1 MKLIRAVLITAILFT
16 LAISLVQAQD
26 ICQLTDG
33 RVNARPHR
41 DCSSPVAVYMTNVEV
56 LVLAYEPAI
65 SNKPEQ
71 FVIRAP
77 RNNNIPSGA
86 NEILGQGTNPVNG
99 KPVILSR
106 LVTGE
111 YQLNTFRDTG
121 EAYILVWY
129 KGAEDVYH
137 LDPVTGG
144 PMDGAQP
151 IIVPGG
157 NPSPSNPAPASTES
171 DSGSEAAPSQG
182 STSTST
188 VGDSP
193 ASAVGLSNCRVTT
206 TRIVR
211 LRTAPDTNSE
221 IITRLPYRTSWQV
234 TGRTAGWFRIVF
246 EDQQAWFSADYAST
260 TGDCGA

>member
-1 MKLIRAVLITAILFT
+1 MRLLKPLRAVLIAALLLT
-16 LAISLVQAQD
+16 LAVSFAQAQSV
-26 ICQLTDG
+26 CTLTDG

-41 DCSSPVAVYMTNVEV
+41 DCSSPVAVYMTDVEV

-71 FVIRAP
+71 FIIRAP
-77 RNNNIPSGA
+77 RNNEIPSGSNA
-86 NEILGQGTNPVNG
+86 ILGQATNPVNG
-99 KPVILSR
+99 RPVILSR

-121 EAYILVWY
+121 EPYILVWY

-137 LDPVTGG
+137 LDPVTGA

-157 NPSPSNPAPASTES
+157 NPSPSSPPPATTTTEGDSTA
-171 DSGSEAAPSQG
+171 GSESIGTTASE
-182 STSTST
+182 
-188 VGDSP
+188 SP
-193 ASAVGLSNCRVTT
+193 ATAVGLNNCRVTT

-211 LRTAPDTNSE
+211 LRTEPNTTSE

-234 TGRTAGWFRIVF
+234 TERTAGWFRIIF
-246 EDQQAWFSADYAST
+246 QDRQGWFSADYAST
-260 TGDCGA
+260 TGDCDL